1 MMEDKSRI
9 KILEH
14 SLIDIPA
21 SVNASDVIIIEQND
35 ETKVYSTVPSSAVKM
50 ENTSMESKVRS
61 STALDKAKSFYEY
74 VVPMGSAVKK
84 SFHNA

>member
-1 MMEDKSRI
+1 MMEDKTRMR
-9 KILEH
+9 ILEH

-35 ETKVYSTVPSSAVKM
+35 ETKVYSTIPSAVIRK
-50 ENTSMESKVRS
+50 EDSVGSKVRS

-74 VVPMGSAVKK
+74 VSPVGSMVKK
-84 SFHNA
+84 SINNA

>member
-35 ETKVYSTVPSSAVKM
+35 ETKNSIFIIMQFK
-50 ENTSMESKVRS
+50 EKEK
-61 STALDKAKSFYEY
+61 
-74 VVPMGSAVKK
+74 
-84 SFHNA
+84 

>member
-35 ETKVYSTVPSSAVKM
+35 ETKVYSTVPSSAIKK
-50 ENTSMESKVRS
+50 EKSIDSKVRS